1 MDSCLFGSLRSA
13 FLSRRL
19 LFGTCLLLIS
29 PWGCFHPATHKPAKV
44 HVQFSDIFLPPQH
57 MSDTSEM
64 GASQTASGVLTLE
77 EAVQEAL
84 AASPQLEQMQRRME
98 AALEQVRQVESTF
111 FPRVM
116 LTEEFNATDNPV
128 YALMHIIN
136 QRRLEPMVNFNDPG
150 RQQNYATRLQAQW
163 SLFEGGSRWYDRA
176 AAAHMHQAA
185 DAERMAA
192 QNRLV
197 AAVAETYYRWLQ
209 ALSHIGVAEEGLESA
224 RTDERLGEA
233 RYQAEMAVRSDIARL
248 KARTAEMEGQLMT
261 AKINARRLQAALERL
276 LARSIAAHEIPDPSS
291 SVPLPSLEEPGDGEA
306 LVKEAMEKRPEVSA
320 VKAMIA
326 AAFAR
331 VKSARGAFLPKVAA
345 TGQVEW
351 DSEDLG
357 EISDSWMVGLQA
369 SLPLFEGGV
378 TVARMR
384 EAKARLREMEAKGE
398 EVALDIALEVR
409 QAFLAVQ
416 EASQKIRVQ
425 DERRKWALQALEE
438 IRHQYRNEVAGV
450 DSLLQAQN
458 AWLQAEVAYNAA
470 VFEGK
475 TAQALLRRSIGDFA
489 EGVL

>member
-1 MDSCLFGSLRSA
+1 
-13 FLSRRL
+13 
-19 LFGTCLLLIS
+19 
-29 PWGCFHPATHKPAKV
+29 
-44 HVQFSDIFLPPQH
+44 
-57 MSDTSEM
+57 
-64 GASQTASGVLTLE
+64 
-77 EAVQEAL
+77 
-84 AASPQLEQMQRRME
+84 
-98 AALEQVRQVESTF
+98 
-111 FPRVM
+111 
-116 LTEEFNATDNPV
+116 
-128 YALMHIIN
+128 
-136 QRRLEPMVNFNDPG
+136 
-150 RQQNYATRLQAQW
+150 
-163 SLFEGGSRWYDRA
+163 
-176 AAAHMHQAA
+176 
-185 DAERMAA
+185 
-192 QNRLV
+192 
-197 AAVAETYYRWLQ
+197 
-209 ALSHIGVAEEGLESA
+209 
-224 RTDERLGEA
+224 
-233 RYQAEMAVRSDIARL
+233 
-248 KARTAEMEGQLMT
+248 MT